1 MYLTV
6 QNAEKYLG
14 KTLYSNKPRFHYYP
28 LIVKQFNNGRFYYR
42 DSTGTCIP
50 VPDEKDLF
58 NSVYF
63 DYAL

>member
-14 KTLYSNKPRFHYYP
+14 KTLYSNKQRFHYYP
-28 LIVKQFNNGRFYYR
+28 LIVKQFNDGRFYYK
-42 DSTGTCIP
+42 DLTGTCML